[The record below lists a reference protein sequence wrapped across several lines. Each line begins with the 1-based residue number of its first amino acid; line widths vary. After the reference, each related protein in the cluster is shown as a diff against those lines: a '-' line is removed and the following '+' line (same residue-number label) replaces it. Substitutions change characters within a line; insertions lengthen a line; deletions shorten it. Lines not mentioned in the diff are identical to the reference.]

1 MQLFTDSDLD
11 GISCGIVAK
20 IAFGDEANVFYCTYR
35 NLNQRVAGFL
45 DDPKNEDT
53 PIYITDLAVN
63 EIVEKELAKRFDE
76 GKFVQVIDHHVTAM
90 HFNDY
95 KWGWV
100 KPEDASGTKTC
111 AASLLYHYLIKK
123 NLIHPTEALDTF
135 IELVRQYDTWDWE
148 ANDNTE
154 AKRLND
160 LFGIIGRDQ
169 FESEML
175 QRLMSDPD
183 HFSLSDTEQTLL
195 DIEEKKIERYINSKR
210 WQIIQAFID
219 DYCVGIVHA
228 EQYHSE
234 LGNTL
239 NKIYPH
245 LDMIAIVNVGTKKMS
260 LRTIYDHV
268 DVSEFAKH
276 YNGGGHPKASGC
288 ELNEEAFKK
297 FVIDAYSLPS
307 IKPDPEQNEFNVKG
321 SSYSTCF
328 INRKGDISFIRP
340 LYENEWEIIH
350 AGLRI
355 DRVFPSFDEAERYL
369 KRQYASWLRYDDDI
383 IHQLTRALPYTE
395 EEVRT
400 SFDGIM
406 QGIWTDKN
414 QLLGD

>member
-1 MQLFTDSDLD
+1 MKLFTDSDLD
-11 GISCGIVAK
+11 GIGCGLIAK
-20 IAFGDEANVFYCTYR
+20 IAFGDEAEVSYCTYR

-45 DDPKNEDT
+45 EDPKNEDT
-53 PIYITDLAVN
+53 PVYITDLAVN
-63 EIVEKELAKRFDE
+63 ETVEKALDKRFNE
-76 GKFVQVIDHHVTAM
+76 GNFVQMIDHHVTAM

-111 AASLLYHYLIKK
+111 AASLFYHYLIKK

-135 IELVRQYDTWDWE
+135 IELIRQYDTWDWE
-148 ANDNTE
+148 ENDNVD

-175 QRLMSDPD
+175 HRLTENPD
-183 HFSLSDTEQTLL
+183 QFSLSETEETLL
-195 DIEEKKIERYINSKR
+195 DIEEKKIDRYINSKR
-210 WQIIQAFID
+210 WQVVQAIID
-219 DYCVGIVHA
+219 DYCMGIVHA

-245 LDMIAIVNVGTKKMS
+245 LDLIAIVNVGTKKIS
-260 LRTIYDHV
+260 LRTVYDHV
-268 DVSEFAKH
+268 DVSEVAKH

-288 ELNEEAFKK
+288 DLNDEAFKK
-297 FVIDAYSLPS
+297 FVTDAFSLPA
-307 IKPDPEQNEFNVKG
+307 IKPDPDLNEFNVKG
-321 SSYSTCF
+321 SSHGTCY

-340 LYENEWEIIH
+340 IYENEWEIVH
-350 AGLRI
+350 DGMRI

-395 EEVRT
+395 EEVRAD
-400 SFDGIM
+400 FEGIM
-406 QGIWTDKN
+406 QGIWSDKN
-414 QLLGD
+414 QLLDE